1 MKKTATLA
9 IASILAIGV
18 ASQASAQYVKPLG
31 LSVRL
36 GLFYPSNGD
45 ARDVEGQG
53 WFSGGL
59 EYKLGDL
66 HFDSQNPNMSSS
78 WSVSLD
84 YYGKGS
90 YSNAPLLVNYIAR
103 NGAFYFGGGAGIG
116 FGRVAIPNAASNA
129 DTEFAFQL
137 SAGYD
142 FVKMQTPLFVELR
155 YFGSS
160 ESKLS
165 GFGIYGGVRF

>member
-9 IASILAIGV
+9 LASLMAIGV

-31 LSVRL
+31 LSARI

-45 ARDVEGQG
+45 ARDIEGQG

-59 EYKLGDL
+59 EYKIGNIK
-66 HFDSQNPNMSSS
+66 FDQSNPNMSAS

-90 YSNAPLLVNYIAR
+90 FSNVPLLVNYVAR
-103 NGAFYFGGGAGIG
+103 TGAVYFSGGAGVG
-116 FGRVAIPNAASNA
+116 FGRVIKTGGGAVT

-160 ESKLS
+160 ESKLT

>member
-9 IASILAIGV
+9 LASLLAVGV
-18 ASQASAQYVKPLG
+18 VSQASAQYVKPLG
-31 LSVRL
+31 LSVRV

-45 ARDVEGQG
+45 ARDAEGQG
-53 WFSGGL
+53 WFAGGI
-59 EYKLGDL
+59 EYKIGDL
-66 HFDSQNPNMSSS
+66 HFDTKNPQMSAS
-78 WSVSLD
+78 WSISLD

-90 YSNAPLLVNYIAR
+90 YNNVPLLVNYVAR
-103 NGAFYFGGGAGIG
+103 NGSIYFGGGAGIG
-116 FGRVAIPNAASNA
+116 FGRVPKVGGATT

-142 FVKMQTPLFVELR
+142 FVKMQTPLFIELR

-160 ESKLS
+160 ESKLT
-165 GFGIYGGVRF
+165 GFGIFGGLRF